1 MTHQTKVPFPRWSR
15 RLLAANGMLLM
26 EYRQTEQNYAYNTS
40 LLVTCLCLVLI
51 SLLILLLLLLEAA
64 PSLSIKE
71 RIESSG
77 KLPMKTTT
85 TTTTWVFNIYQLCCH
100 EEFHRLII
108 TFNRNLLL
116 PIYRT
121 VQRVA
126 QSDGWGGKWIWMPWK
141 SSNLLPA
148 FTLFSTFAQQ

>member
-1 MTHQTKVPFPRWSR
+1 
-15 RLLAANGMLLM
+15 MLLM

-51 SLLILLLLLLEAA
+51 SLRILLLLLLEAA

-85 TTTTWVFNIYQLCCH
+85 T
-100 EEFHRLII
+100 
-108 TFNRNLLL
+108 
-116 PIYRT
+116 
-121 VQRVA
+121 
-126 QSDGWGGKWIWMPWK
+126 
-141 SSNLLPA
+141 
-148 FTLFSTFAQQ
+148 